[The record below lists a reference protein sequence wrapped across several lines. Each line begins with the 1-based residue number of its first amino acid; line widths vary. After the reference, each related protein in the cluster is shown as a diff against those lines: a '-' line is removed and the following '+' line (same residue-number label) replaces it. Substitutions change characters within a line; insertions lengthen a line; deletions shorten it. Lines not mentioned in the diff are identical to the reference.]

1 MGVTS
6 RRDVGEIV
14 FTFNEASIGPDC
26 LVSCAATVESSMF
39 EFFDTLVSSAS
50 YLNIVD
56 VLRDWSATD
65 MMVLFL
71 LSKPLFVII
80 AIGAIFSGR
89 KWGET
94 HYLHCQDCDRFLS
107 QAFGE
112 ASEGNGR

>member
-1 MGVTS
+1 
-6 RRDVGEIV
+6 
-14 FTFNEASIGPDC
+14 
-26 LVSCAATVESSMF
+26 MF
-39 EFFDTLVSSAS
+39 EFFETLVNSAS
-50 YLNIVD
+50 YLNVVQ
-56 VLRDWSATD
+56 VLRELSVTD

-107 QAFGE
+107 EAFSSS
-112 ASEGNGR
+112 SEPAVGDS